1 MSRQEAHRPKVAVI
15 AGGGT
20 LTALA
25 SDPFEI
31 CDYGQAGSLT
41 AAQLIDRCA
50 AMADRVALV
59 PLAFEPRP
67 SFDMG
72 PEQWGAICG
81 LCAAALAED
90 PGLAGFVLTHGTGS
104 LEEAAFFLSL
114 VWDLPVPLVVTGAQ
128 RPASALSSDGYMNL
142 FQAALVAAE
151 PQARAEGVLVVAHG
165 EIHLPFEVTK
175 TATFGLDTFRSP
187 DLGPVGLVIGGQ
199 VRFLRPAAPRAP
211 RGDWRSLR
219 ALPRVDILYCH
230 SSGDACAIE
239 AFLAAGARGLVVAG
253 FAPGYATGAQARRLE
268 TWVREEGGVVVM
280 ASRGHGPVVANS
292 RNDGHGFL
300 PAGRAAPVKAR
311 LLLQLALAAG
321 RAPAQIARD
330 FEF

>member
-1 MSRQEAHRPKVAVI
+1 MSRQEAPRPKVAVI

-41 AAQLIDRCA
+41 AADLIDRCA

-72 PEQWGAICG
+72 PDQWGAICG

-142 FQAALVAAE
+142 FQAALVAAH

-199 VRFLRPAAPRAP
+199 VRFLRPAAPARRGRTGASSARCRGSISSIATAAATPAPSRPSLP
-211 RGDWRSLR
+211 RGRGASWWRASRPAMPR
-219 ALPRVDILYCH
+219 ARRPGGSRHGCARRAGWSSWPR
-230 SSGDACAIE
+230 A
-239 AFLAAGARGLVVAG
+239 
-253 FAPGYATGAQARRLE
+253 ATGPWWPTAA
-268 TWVREEGGVVVM
+268 TTAT
-280 ASRGHGPVVANS
+280 ASCP
-292 RNDGHGFL
+292 
-300 PAGRAAPVKAR
+300 RAAPR
-311 LLLQLALAAG
+311 
-321 RAPAQIARD
+321 R
-330 FEF
+330 

>member
-1 MSRQEAHRPKVAVI
+1 
-15 AGGGT
+15 
-20 LTALA
+20 
-25 SDPFEI
+25 
-31 CDYGQAGSLT
+31 
-41 AAQLIDRCA
+41 
-50 AMADRVALV
+50 
-59 PLAFEPRP
+59 
-67 SFDMG
+67 
-72 PEQWGAICG
+72 
-81 LCAAALAED
+81 
-90 PGLAGFVLTHGTGS
+90 
-104 LEEAAFFLSL
+104 
-114 VWDLPVPLVVTGAQ
+114 
-128 RPASALSSDGYMNL
+128 
-142 FQAALVAAE
+142 
-151 PQARAEGVLVVAHG
+151 
-165 EIHLPFEVTK
+165 
-175 TATFGLDTFRSP
+175 
-187 DLGPVGLVIGGQ
+187 Q

-239 AFLAAGARGLVVAG
+239 AFIAAGAQGIVVAG